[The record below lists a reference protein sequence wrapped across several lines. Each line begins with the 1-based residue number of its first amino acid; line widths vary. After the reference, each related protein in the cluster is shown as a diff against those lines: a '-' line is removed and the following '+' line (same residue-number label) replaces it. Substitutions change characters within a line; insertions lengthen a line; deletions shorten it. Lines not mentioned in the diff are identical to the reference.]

1 MHAIFA
7 AALLG
12 AGLLRGVELP
22 PQGALEA
29 SLRESVA
36 ASCPGRAFEVD
47 ADLTR
52 AAQAYATAVRDARA
66 REGQAALAF
75 FASLETADPS
85 PSGGVATVAPP
96 SDADR
101 AIGDL
106 LPRSCRFT
114 HGGVAAALLASG
126 KAVVAVL
133 TAGREVELERI
144 PGQAAPGTAVR
155 VAGRVR
161 EGFSATRLY
170 VQGPDGSLE
179 ETPLPLSR
187 ERRFAGQ
194 ATLRAPGEYTL
205 EILADGAGGPQVI
218 ALRRIFAGVA
228 KPPSPPRTPA
238 PHGKGLSGVADSI
251 GSLRAARG
259 LPPLIRDRALD
270 AVAEGHSHAMA
281 ATRTFAHVL
290 AADGALADR
299 LRAAGYAYRSAGEN
313 IGLAPNAGAAHEAVA
328 LSPAHLANLLDPR
341 FSRLG
346 LGAVRGTS
354 PDGGE
359 SVYLTEVL
367 AAPIGSKDPRADVLR
382 LLSSEREKHRLRPL
396 ESDPILD
403 AIALGEVRSISLGG
417 AGGMQRYGM
426 ATQRALAEDVDLRSA
441 AADLVVA
448 AAAEEA
454 ITSKNVL
461 EPAWTRVGVGA
472 IYASSKE
479 YGAGRLWVLI
489 LYGR

>member
-1 MHAIFA
+1 MHAIWA

-12 AGLLRGVELP
+12 ANLVAGAPLP

-36 ASCPGRAFEVD
+36 ASCPGRAFAVD

-52 AAQAYATAVRDARA
+52 AAQAYATAVRDGRA
-66 REGQAALAF
+66 REGQATLAF

-85 PSGGVATVAPP
+85 PSGGVGTVAPP
-96 SDADR
+96 SEADR

-114 HGGVAAALLASG
+114 HGGVASAVLPSG

-133 TAGREVELERI
+133 AARRELDLERI
-144 PGQAAPGTAVR
+144 PGQAAPGTTLR
-155 VAGRVR
+155 VAGTVG
-161 EGFSATRLY
+161 EGLSATRLY
-170 VQGPDGSLE
+170 VQRPDGSLE
-179 ETPLPLSR
+179 ETALPLSR
-187 ERRFAGQ
+187 ERQFAGQ
-194 ATLRAPGEYTL
+194 VALHAPGEYTI
-205 EILADGAGGPQVI
+205 EVLADGPGGPQVI

-228 KPPSPPRTPA
+228 KPSSPPRAPA
-238 PHGKGLSGVADSI
+238 ARGKGLSSVADSI
-251 GSLRAARG
+251 ESLRAARG
-259 LPPLIRDRALD
+259 LPSVARDRALD
-270 AVAEGHSHAMA
+270 AVAEAHSRAMA
-281 ATRTFAHVL
+281 ASRTFAHVL
-290 AADGALADR
+290 ATDGALADR

-313 IGLAPNAGAAHEAVA
+313 IGLASNAEAAHEAVA

-341 FSRLG
+341 FRRLG

-354 PDGGE
+354 PDGGD
-359 SVYLTEVL
+359 SVYLTEIL

-382 LLSSEREKHRLRPL
+382 LLSSEREKHRLHPL

-417 AGGMQRYGM
+417 VGMHGHGV
-426 ATQRALAEDVDLRSA
+426 ATQRALAEDVDLHSA

-448 AAAEEA
+448 TAAEEA